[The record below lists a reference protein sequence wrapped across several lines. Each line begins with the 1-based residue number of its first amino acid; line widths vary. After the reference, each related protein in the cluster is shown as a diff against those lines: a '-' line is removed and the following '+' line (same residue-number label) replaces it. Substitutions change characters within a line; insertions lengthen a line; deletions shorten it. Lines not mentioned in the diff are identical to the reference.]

1 MLLKPGTCSTCET
14 HHLAVQTRATL
25 LDKLAEVLPQTVHHT
40 LSQFGQEISRRLV
53 AFNEELASGEGW
65 MINDVFGYHR
75 RKQEAY

>member
-1 MLLKPGTCSTCET
+1 MLEEQLSSKRLRELELKGSEAIGTSRWESRPFS
-14 HHLAVQTRATL
+14 A
-25 LDKLAEVLPQTVHHT
+25 LPKWK
-40 LSQFGQEISRRLV
+40 EISRRLV

>member
-1 MLLKPGTCSTCET
+1 MIVWHRRNPRPLS
-14 HHLAVQTRATL
+14 
-25 LDKLAEVLPQTVHHT
+25 VLPQTVHHT

>member
-1 MLLKPGTCSTCET
+1 MDICVAPAKSST
-14 HHLAVQTRATL
+14 L
-25 LDKLAEVLPQTVHHT
+25 
-40 LSQFGQEISRRLV
+40 EISRRLV